1 VASGTSQGMV
11 AVSSPGSSFVTGGS
25 PVATPPILVVKSR
38 DDIEKFVQAL
48 PLLTGAL
55 VSASGRAGAKK
66 LMGAAG
72 RRLAAAKNARVA
84 GKATSVPKGNTLNA
98 LRGKKYTGMAQNP
111 VKVSGYKNIPEGLEL
126 PEGHPDWG
134 SYLDSSE
141 QVQGL
146 SSTPAR
152 EPKISDYYDETPGT
166 PATGPSGQQVAG
178 AKRRALQAEV
188 DKQGLTETSTTQTQV
203 HSGTPADPLSADEKQ
218 ALGAGAVG
226 VTSGTQ
232 QMASQSMAANQQK
245 QQEEMKRIENIADEG
260 RSKSTTGGGQV
271 AVSA

>member
-1 VASGTSQGMV
+1 MGADVGT
-11 AVSSPGSSFVTGGS
+11 
-25 PVATPPILVVKSR
+25 PVLVVKSR

-48 PLLTGAL
+48 PLLSGAL
-55 VSASGRAGAKK
+55 VTASGRAGAKK

-72 RRLAAAKNARVA
+72 RRLAAAKDARA
-84 GKATSVPKGNTLNA
+84 ASKINSAVPRGNTWNA
-98 LRGKKYTGMAQNP
+98 LRGKEYTGMAKKP
-111 VKVSGYKNIPEGLEL
+111 VKVRGYKNIPEGLEL
-126 PEGHPDWG
+126 PEGHADWG

-141 QVQGL
+141 QVQSL
-146 SSTPAR
+146 PSTPAR
-152 EPKISDYYDETPGT
+152 EPNLFDFADGTPGT

-203 HSGTPADPLSADEKQ
+203 HSGTPADPLTADEKQ

-226 VTSGTQ
+226 LASGTQ

-245 QQEEMKRIENIADEG
+245 QQEEMKRIENLAQEG
-260 RSKSTTGGGQV
+260 RAKAGTGTGGKV